1 MDASAD
7 KPQVR
12 PLGLSDCY
20 GMIATTVCWLFITG
34 ALAVSTLQQLPP
46 SLAVKIFFSSLCGP
60 FAFFEHEANRPPLH
74 IALVWALICLTPV
87 GVHLLTRRTVTAVLA
102 GLGISWWF
110 LLGLGLTFI
119 SV

>member
-20 GMIATTVCWLFITG
+20 GMIATTVCWLLIVGTF
-34 ALAVSTLQQLPP
+34 ALASLQDLP
-46 SLAVKIFFSSLCGP
+46 LALAAKTFVSSLCGP
-60 FAFFEHEANRPPLH
+60 FAFFEHEANRPPL
-74 IALVWALICLTPV
+74 IVALIWALICLAPV
-87 GVHLLTRRTVTAVLA
+87 GLHLLVRRTVTAIFA
-102 GLGISWWF
+102 AFGISLWF

-119 SV
+119 GV